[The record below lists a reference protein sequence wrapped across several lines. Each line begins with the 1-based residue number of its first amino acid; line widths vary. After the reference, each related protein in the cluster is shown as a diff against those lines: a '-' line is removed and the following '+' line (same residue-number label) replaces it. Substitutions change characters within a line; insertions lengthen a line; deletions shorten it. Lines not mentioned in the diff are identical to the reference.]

1 MAWSA
6 GGTIGAG
13 AGPGPGAGAGF
24 GLGFFFGRFF
34 PCFFG
39 GFLEG
44 FFFFFLADAREVG
57 SDDVRRWPGTV
68 VGATRPGGAR
78 TEETPSTIFHRR
90 QWGRI

>member
-13 AGPGPGAGAGF
+13 GAGAGIGLGAGAGF

-39 GFLEG
+39 GFLAG
-44 FFFFFLADAREVG
+44 FFFFLVEARDVA
-57 SDDVRRWPGTV
+57 SDDASRWPGTAA
-68 VGATRPGGAR
+68 GAAVPGGAR
-78 TEETPSTIFHRR
+78 TEEMPSTIFHRR
-90 QWGRI
+90 